1 MADDYKTMIPI
12 DSIYKYHGGYQRVYE
27 CRVCHGL
34 LFGEGV
40 ERERDIGGADYDAA
54 AKLSC
59 ILCDKKA
66 PLPERYR
73 VALGT
78 LGQLCMQRVVP
89 QGRNAITYSFCS
101 FNVTVR
107 DPDFIDTLGLDLVD
121 LVEVRFD
128 YEGETVLAHKDGF
141 MVDTG
146 DDVED
151 RLFDD
156 GLDTGDDEFTPG
168 ILAHE
173 FVYRVRHDL
182 KLKYGEGSEPET
194 LSVQHAGAE
203 GGEA

>member
-12 DSIYKYHGGYQRVYE
+12 DSIYKYHSGYQRVYE

-34 LFGEGV
+34 LFGEGI
-40 ERERDIGGADYDAA
+40 ERERDIGSADYDAA
-54 AKLSC
+54 ARLSC
-59 ILCDKKA
+59 SLCNEKA
-66 PLPERYR
+66 PLPERFR
-73 VALGT
+73 MALGT
-78 LGQLCMQRVVP
+78 LGQLCMQRVVHWG
-89 QGRNAITYSFCS
+89 QNAITYSFCS

-146 DDVED
+146 EDEED

-156 GLDTGDDEFTPG
+156 GLDAGDDEFTPR
-168 ILAHE
+168 ILALE
-173 FVYRVRHDL
+173 LVNRVRHDL
-182 KLKYGEGSEPET
+182 KLKYGENARSGTRALQDKSR
-194 LSVQHAGAE
+194 
-203 GGEA
+203 